1 MMARGER
8 RTLPVNEIINPQ
20 DYKNAAD
27 IPREL
32 IIQEDGFDIKIRRS
46 STEFCIVEDI
56 EVNGH
61 NVYFFDIGTVKDL
74 DPDNAPA
81 CGCGNR
87 QFVAKTPTTDVLNE
101 LEMDAA
107 EFDRLMVVLKKYL
120 SVGYCKRCR

>member
-1 MMARGER
+1 M
-8 RTLPVNEIINPQ
+8 NEIINPQ